1 MGEYTSETLRQSLGA
16 LRLEVDG
23 SIVDAIEP
31 HADAMEAL
39 ERRLAE
45 ALAALREHGGH
56 DTECGVWDDDHE
68 CTCGLAAALRGE
80 G

>member
-1 MGEYTSETLRQSLGA
+1 MSEH
-16 LRLEVDG
+16 
-23 SIVDAIEP
+23 DAVVT
-31 HADAMEAL
+31 HGQACRVCGGCDWVCADAVAEL

-68 CTCGLAAALRGE
+68 CTCGLDAALRGE
-80 G
+80 EASDG